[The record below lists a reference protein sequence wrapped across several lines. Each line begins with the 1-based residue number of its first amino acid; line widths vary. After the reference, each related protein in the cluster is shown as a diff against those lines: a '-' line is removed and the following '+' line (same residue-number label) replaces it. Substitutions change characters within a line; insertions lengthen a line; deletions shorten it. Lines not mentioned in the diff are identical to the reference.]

1 MSQQDGISI
10 KRFAEK
16 LGISERCLLNWC
28 RAGKV
33 IGARKHALTKRWMI
47 YPPAKLALD
56 SMTGNSLR
64 KLPGYV
70 PPPERPPLSPE
81 ERAARRRQS
90 NPSYLFAKREGQQ

>member
-1 MSQQDGISI
+1 MSQQDGISLR
-10 KRFAEK
+10 RFAEQT
-16 LGISERCLLNWC
+16 GVSERILLRWC

-33 IGARKHALTKRWMI
+33 VGARKHPLTKKWTI

-70 PPPERPPLSPE
+70 APPERPTLTPE
-81 ERAARRRQS
+81 ERAARQRQA
-90 NPSYLFAKREGQQ
+90 NPSYLFAKPEGQQ